1 MTRGELAAK
10 IDLTL
15 LRPEAT
21 ESEIARVAADG
32 LKYPFASVCV
42 PPCHVAL
49 AKSVI
54 GAGPLR
60 ITAVTGF
67 PLGFSTTASKLAES
81 VEAAGNGASE
91 IDMVMNIS
99 MLKSGRASAVEEE
112 IRLVA
117 EALPETVV
125 KVIIEA
131 CYLSDEEKLLAL
143 ELSVNAGARFV
154 KTSTG
159 YGPGGAK
166 PSDVMLLTRAARGR
180 ILIKASGG
188 IKTTND
194 AVGMLTAGAA
204 RIGSSAGLAIVE
216 GLPNR
221 ET

>member
-1 MTRGELAAK
+1 MTKGELAGK

-15 LRPEAT
+15 LRPEAA

-54 GAGPLR
+54 GNGPLR
-60 ITAVTGF
+60 ITTVTGF

-99 MLKSGRASAVEEE
+99 MMKSGRSSAVEDE
-112 IRLVA
+112 IRMVV

-159 YGPGGAK
+159 YGPAGAK
-166 PSDVMLLTRAARGR
+166 SSDVRLLTQAARGR
-180 ILIKASGG
+180 ILVKASGG
-188 IKTTND
+188 IKSTRD
-194 AVGMLTAGAA
+194 AVGMLDAGAA
-204 RIGSSAGLAIVE
+204 RVGTSAGLAIVE
-216 GLPNR
+216 GF
-221 ET
+221 EG

>member
-1 MTRGELAAK
+1 MTRAELAGR

-21 ESEIARVAADG
+21 EREIELITADG

-49 AKSVI
+49 ARSVI
-54 GAGPLR
+54 GAGPLKV
-60 ITAVTGF
+60 TAVAGF
-67 PLGFSTTASKLAES
+67 PLGFSTPASKLAES
-81 VEAAGNGASE
+81 LDAAGNGASE

-99 MLKSGRASAVEEE
+99 LLKSGRASAVEDE
-112 IRLVA
+112 IRLVV
-117 EALPETVV
+117 EALPKTVV

-159 YGPGGAK
+159 YGPGGARAG
-166 PSDVMLLTRAARGR
+166 DVRLLSSAARGR
-180 ILIKASGG
+180 ILVKASGG
-188 IKTTND
+188 IKTTRD
-194 AVGMLTAGAA
+194 AIEMLTAGAE
-204 RIGSSAGLAIVE
+204 RIGSSTGLAIVE
-216 GLPNR
+216 GL
-221 ET
+221 EG